1 MPKQT
6 EDLQDQKERELR
18 RIQAKINKDK
28 KEIAEM
34 KKGIDGNLGGNDLAD
49 MENQQRFL
57 KRRVDELEE
66 ENASLGKVSKA

>member
-1 MPKQT
+1 VPKQT

-66 ENASLGKVSKA
+66 EHASLEKVSKA